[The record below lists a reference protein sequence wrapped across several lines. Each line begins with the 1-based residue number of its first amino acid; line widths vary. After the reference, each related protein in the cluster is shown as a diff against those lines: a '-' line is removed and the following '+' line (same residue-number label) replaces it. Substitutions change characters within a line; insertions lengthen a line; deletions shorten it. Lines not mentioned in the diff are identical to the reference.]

1 MEQQGFHRFGP
12 GYQAM
17 DDVHQAT
24 RRLAFQH
31 PRALGTVAGLQA
43 QFALEHVERA
53 GHRMDLPVQAFVG
66 GQAQALHGE
75 LRLAEGIA
83 EVERAVPGAAAAQQ
97 GFAVRTGCGR
107 EVAAG
112 WEHMH
117 VAGTK
122 VHRAS
127 CACRY
132 FSSVKPAFTACSTAA
147 SARRQR
153 AIKGAVGSSQAAASS
168 FSLGVSADNAAR
180 YAPYGFPMRGDA
192 FSSLADEPHGYPL
205 GQPDAVLRLVE

>member
-43 QFALEHVERA
+43 QFALDAA
-53 GHRMDLPVQAFVG
+53 GFRGADWLRPGGRGWVG
-66 GQAQALHGE
+66 THARGWGE
-75 LRLAEGIA
+75 GPSGVLRL
-83 EVERAVPGAAAAQQ
+83 
-97 GFAVRTGCGR
+97 
-107 EVAAG
+107 
-112 WEHMH
+112 
-117 VAGTK
+117 
-122 VHRAS
+122 
-127 CACRY
+127 
-132 FSSVKPAFTACSTAA
+132 SVFFL
-147 SARRQR
+147 
-153 AIKGAVGSSQAAASS
+153 SQA
-168 FSLGVSADNAAR
+168 
-180 YAPYGFPMRGDA
+180 GFHLRGDA